1 MSNTKKI
8 TVEEKNKELTE
19 LYQGISNLFG
29 KIELNLNQIS
39 NLIEESKALSPR
51 TKGILEKNIGTI
63 FENSNSILNS
73 LGRLGKIRWKKY
85 ICYDIS

>member
-1 MSNTKKI
+1 MSNMKKI

-39 NLIEESKALSPR
+39 NLIEKSKALSPR

-73 LGRLGKIRWKKY
+73 LGRLGKLK
-85 ICYDIS
+85 

>member
-51 TKGILEKNIGTI
+51 TKGILEKDIGTI

-73 LGRLGKIRWKKY
+73 LGRLGKLK
-85 ICYDIS
+85 